1 MATVRRFHR
10 RDWLPFQEAFYQ
22 AALAAGYPEDPDM
35 NNPDSGG
42 VGSIPM
48 NNPTASE
55 CSEGSIMST
64 PEFDAIKYKE
74 GIRAEWQK
82 TAEAWHEWIPIISR
96 WLSPATELMLDLA
109 ALGPGNHVLDLAAGD
124 GDQALAAA
132 RRVGPAGYV
141 LATDIAPN
149 FVAFAAQSAQEAGL
163 PHVEARVMDGENLE
177 LKDSTFDAV
186 ISRLGLMFFP
196 NLQRSLEEIGRV
208 LKPGGRVSV
217 IVFSTPERN
226 PCFSIPVSIIRGHAQ
241 LAAPSLGQ
249 PGLFSLSAP
258 GTLEE
263 AFGKTG
269 FKDVETRMAREPLR
283 MASAAECLRWR
294 RESSGTLQQ
303 MLTGLSE
310 TSRRGVWNEIEL
322 EFKKF
327 EGPDGFESPCE
338 LIVASGAKC

>member
-1 MATVRRFHR
+1 
-10 RDWLPFQEAFYQ
+10 
-22 AALAAGYPEDPDM
+22 
-35 NNPDSGG
+35 
-42 VGSIPM
+42 
-48 NNPTASE
+48 
-55 CSEGSIMST
+55 
-64 PEFDAIKYKE
+64 
-74 GIRAEWQK
+74 
-82 TAEAWHEWIPIISR
+82 
-96 WLSPATELMLDLA
+96 MLDLA

-149 FVAFAAQSAQEAGL
+149 FVAFAAQSAREAGL
-163 PHVEARVMDGENLE
+163 PNVEARVMDGENLE

-263 AFGKTG
+263 AFAKTG

-338 LIVASGAKC
+338 LIVASGTK